1 MRILRAEVWAK
12 LPLLERY
19 SLYSLLQIF
28 LFLIN
33 VGVLGCEG
41 RLHHRQVF
49 SVDALQ
55 LLLAAL
61 IHIRNTLINS
71 FDRHVEQVP
80 HIRKEGA
87 GPILTQLK
95 LNVSEI
101 FVRSFLV
108 VKFLHSLVEHPKLL
122 LKRIQLYLGAN

>member
-1 MRILRAEVWAK
+1 M
-12 LPLLERY
+12 
-19 SLYSLLQIF
+19 S
-28 LFLIN
+28 
-33 VGVLGCEG
+33 CEG

-61 IHIRNTLINS
+61 IHIKNTLINS
-71 FDRHVEQVP
+71 LDRHVEQVP

-87 GPILTQLK
+87 SPILTQLK

-108 VKFLHSLVEHPKLL
+108 VKFLHSLIEHPKLL
-122 LKRIQLYLGAN
+122 LKRIKLYLGAN